1 MWVIYILLFLK
12 IVIFVLFLDMVIDIY
27 VLLLFE
33 EKEYLVEEI
42 FFDVSLFILL
52 EVLK

>member
-12 IVIFVLFLDMVIDIY
+12 IIIFVLFLDMVIDIY

-33 EKEYLVEEI
+33 EKEDLVEEI
-42 FFDVSLFILL
+42 FFDVSLFNLL